1 MFKYIKKFE
10 QVVSTVLI
18 VLMSF
23 VVVVAIAD
31 LLWLLIKDAITP
43 PILLL
48 DTGELLEIFSMFLL
62 VLIGIELIETLKA
75 YVQHSKIRAEVIILV
90 AMIALGRK
98 IIGLDLKEVSYES
111 MLGISA
117 MMVAL
122 SISYYT
128 IHRSNNNSHDDSL
141 TVKKNGEVIP

>member
-1 MFKYIKKFE
+1 MIHYIKKFE
-10 QVVSTVLI
+10 KVVSTILI

-23 VVVVAIAD
+23 VVIGAIAD
-31 LLWLLIKDAITP
+31 LVWLLFKDAITP

-48 DTGELLEIFSMFLL
+48 DIGELLEIFSMFLL

-75 YVQHSKIRAEVIILV
+75 YTQHRRIRAEVIILV

-98 IIGLDLKEVSYES
+98 IIGLDLNEVPHGS
-111 MLGISA
+111 MLGIAA

-122 SISYYT
+122 SIAYYT
-128 IHRSNNNSHDDSL
+128 IHRSNNNLRDDSL
-141 TVKKNGEVIP
+141 TEKKDGV

>member
-23 VVVVAIAD
+23 VVVLAIAD
-31 LLWLLIKDAITP
+31 LIWLLIKDAITP

-62 VLIGIELIETLKA
+62 VLIGVELIETLKA
-75 YVQHSKIRAEVIILV
+75 YVQHSKIRAEVIIHV
-90 AMIALGRK
+90 AIIALGRK

-111 MLGISA
+111 MIGIAA
-117 MMVAL
+117 MIVSLTLA
-122 SISYYT
+122 SYM
-128 IHRSNNNSHDDSL
+128 IHRSKNNLPDDSL
-141 TVKKNGEVIP
+141 PVKKDGEVIP